1 MRIGPLVISLFLIS
15 SICWSQ
21 EDYIAKQRVE
31 KEDYLRE
38 NVLDGKE
45 NLSMQGLDF
54 FPFSEDLIVPAKLV
68 RNRGKKIKIP
78 TSTEREANYRRYGF
92 LCFEINEQAYR
103 LTVYLNLDNPRK
115 KRTSFFVPF
124 KDLTA
129 PQETYGGGRYLDL
142 PITKSDSVSLN
153 FNDAYNPYCVYSHRY
168 SCPIPPEENQ
178 LEVRIE
184 AGERLPIPQR
194 TD

>member
-21 EDYIAKQRVE
+21 EDSIAKQRVE

-103 LTVYLNLDNPRK
+103 LTVYVNLDIPRK